1 MERNYLKEKEI
12 LFIGNEGIAPAS
24 IAIQRVFA
32 MIYDETVMN
41 IMVCEDY
48 YTADSI
54 AKGSYG
60 PDALAVECS
69 QWGCTMG
76 DKYINGVFYEP
87 DGVTPVAYIPSDR
100 ERADKALT
108 EAQYAHNRIDEVMK
122 KLEKAV
128 PNSMTFVEGDE
139 TTGYYIN
146 KYFAEKQNMDVVPD
160 IANLRTLI
168 QYLLDNPSLE

>member
-1 MERNYLKEKEI
+1 
-12 LFIGNEGIAPAS
+12 
-24 IAIQRVFA
+24 
-32 MIYDETVMN
+32 
-41 IMVCEDY
+41 
-48 YTADSI
+48 
-54 AKGSYG
+54 
-60 PDALAVECS
+60 
-69 QWGCTMG
+69 
-76 DKYINGVFYEP
+76 
-87 DGVTPVAYIPSDR
+87 
-100 ERADKALT
+100 
-108 EAQYAHNRIDEVMK
+108 MK